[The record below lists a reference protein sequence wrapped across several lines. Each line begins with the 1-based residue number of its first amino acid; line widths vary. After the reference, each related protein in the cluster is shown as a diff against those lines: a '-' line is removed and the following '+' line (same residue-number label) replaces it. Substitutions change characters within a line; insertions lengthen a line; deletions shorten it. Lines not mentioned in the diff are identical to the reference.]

1 MGKHVLT
8 RKAAVAQGAVLA
20 QLKPLLAADA
30 KLDLGAAFAPLTAK
44 NFKEKRAGVVDLLKP
59 TLKLKTGVAMDTAL
73 KAINLA
79 LDEVEPEEVEEGMD
93 LDPNSGLP
101 MTKMPEAKDDG
112 DMSKVMAYLKEHAP
126 EHHAAV
132 TKMMGGEDEEMK
144 RKEGEDDATFLKR
157 AIFSSSSM

>member
-1 MGKHVLT
+1 M
-8 RKAAVAQGAVLA
+8 LA

-30 KLDLGAAFAPLTAK
+30 RNSISGRRFGSELTQK
-44 NFKEKRAGVVDLLKP
+44 NFKVQRVIVVDTLKP
-59 TLKLKTGVAMDTAL
+59 SLKLKTGVAMDAAL

-101 MTKMPEAKDDG
+101 MTKMPKAEDDG

-126 EHHAAV
+126 EHTMRASRHQDDGPAR
-132 TKMMGGEDEEMK
+132 TEEMV
-144 RKEGEDDATFLKR
+144 RQGR
-157 AIFSSSSM
+157 ARTTTPSWSVR